1 MITRWWSVDE
11 RREGRSTNISSIRSS
26 LSTGQKLRILH
37 KSQYLHK
44 ISLMLYFI
52 CNEEQLL
59 SGWRGDVLT
68 VLISDQGGVGAM
80 IITHLDNISTTTT
93 WEKTRIWWG
102 RINCSYNMVSANYSF
117 HCFTGKRDHQ
127 AGIFIQDSENFSEIS
142 STSWGRSW
150 PDRNYSF
157 WTLLRK

>member
-11 RREGRSTNISSIRSS
+11 RREGHSTNISSIRSP

-44 ISLMLYFI
+44 ISLMLYFM

-68 VLISDQGGVGAM
+68 VLISDQGGVSAI

-102 RINCSYNMVSANYSF
+102 RINCSYNMVPANQPSSNGYFSSLLYRQKRSSSWNIHSGFWEFFWDKLSF
-117 HCFTGKRDHQ
+117 MR
-127 AGIFIQDSENFSEIS
+127 
-142 STSWGRSW
+142 
-150 PDRNYSF
+150 
-157 WTLLRK
+157 